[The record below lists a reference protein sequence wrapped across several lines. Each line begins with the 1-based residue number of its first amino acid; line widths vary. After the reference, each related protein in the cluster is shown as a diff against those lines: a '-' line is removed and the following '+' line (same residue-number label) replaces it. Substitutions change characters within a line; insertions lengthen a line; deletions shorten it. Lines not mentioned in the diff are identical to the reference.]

1 MQRQNDILQT
11 EIDEE
16 SAKLREA
23 QAREDAALLAVEEA
37 EAELA
42 AAKRELELAEAAAAA
57 ADAEAGGR
65 FVGPE
70 PQKHKGIAFLAVKRT
85 VKDVPVIPAQCSLAW
100 DTIWTQKRAE
110 LKECKQLEKQLVFEN
125 KLKDTVRKAM
135 EAMAPQ

>member
-57 ADAEAGGR
+57 ADSEAGGR
-65 FVGPE
+65 FVEPE
-70 PQKHKGIAFLAVKRT
+70 PKKPKGTGFLAVKRP
-85 VKDVPVIPAQCSLAW
+85 VKDVPVIPVQCSLA
-100 DTIWTQKRAE
+100 R
-110 LKECKQLEKQLVFEN
+110 
-125 KLKDTVRKAM
+125 
-135 EAMAPQ
+135 